1 MESNSKEIDV
11 SFFFNIYNPFGG
23 QEEFKNDP
31 EP

>member
-1 MESNSKEIDV
+1 MESISKEIVV
-11 SFFFNIYNPFGG
+11 SFFYIYNPFGG